1 VVLVTEGVVGSTAWP
16 PAAVATVIASL
27 GAAAL
32 SCVGALVVSAWSARR
47 RRHDVARDERDRYW
61 QRLSSALDW
70 MLSPDVGRARV
81 GFLLAEAMYDMRE
94 IPPGEESFAIVV
106 AEFIDRERGADG

>member
-1 VVLVTEGVVGSTAWP
+1 MTEGVVGSTAWP

-70 MLSPDVGRARV
+70 MLSPDVSRARV

-94 IPPGEESFAIVV
+94 IPPREESFAIVV
-106 AEFIDRERGADG
+106 AELIDRERGADG